1 MKTYIKFSD
10 LPYYNQL
17 DLYTYIKGPDS
28 FMTLEDFNENMNS
41 VYNDSLAQI
50 ICENGSSEDIDSFD
64 NSFTRY
70 EIIGNEYIFSYD
82 DGDTDE
88 KVRVITRE
96 EFDLSSVVTIPKLEY
111 DRLLQIEKFYN
122 AINNDN

>member
-10 LPYYNQL
+10 LPYYEQL
-17 DLYTYIKGPDS
+17 DLFTYIKGPYS

-41 VYNDSLAQI
+41 VYNDSLAEI

-64 NSFTRY
+64 NSFTRFT
-70 EIIGNEYIFSYD
+70 IIGNDYVFYYD
-82 DGDTDE
+82 DDDPDN
-88 KVRVITRE
+88 KVKVITRE
-96 EFDLSSVVTIPKLEY
+96 EFDSSCMVTIPKLEY